1 MRKASELMEQT
12 AERWV
17 HRHLVAIEFAMKD
30 YDLQIGVFTNAGVID
45 PEKRAAIDTL
55 FREGISQMLN
65 RVAPET
71 IDLSSEAIT
80 IPIDIAGLTPNS

>member
-1 MRKASELMEQT
+1 MRKASELLDQT

-17 HRHLVAIEFAMKD
+17 HRHLAAVEFAMKD

-55 FREGISQMLN
+55 FREGISQMLS
-65 RVAPET
+65 RVAPES
-71 IDLSSEAIT
+71 IDLSIEAIT
-80 IPIDIAGLTPNS
+80 IPIDIKGLTPSS